1 MSREIKFRAWFDPSV
16 WGQDS
21 CSGMVEDYEHDI
33 MFGVL
38 GFDSA
43 DVSVMQYTGLKDKK
57 GVEIY
62 EGDIVNKSM
71 GLKTPEIYEV
81 IFSDKAAKF
90 CIRAPRYQWQGT
102 LNKVYA
108 VGPCEVLG
116 NIHQNPELLENRE

>member
-62 EGDIVNKSM
+62 EGDILQNTNPQWHSKIIFAMEWESDI
-71 GLKTPEIYEV
+71 GAWNRYGPREDFEV
-81 IFSDKAAKF
+81 A
-90 CIRAPRYQWQGT
+90 
-102 LNKVYA
+102 
-108 VGPCEVLG
+108 G